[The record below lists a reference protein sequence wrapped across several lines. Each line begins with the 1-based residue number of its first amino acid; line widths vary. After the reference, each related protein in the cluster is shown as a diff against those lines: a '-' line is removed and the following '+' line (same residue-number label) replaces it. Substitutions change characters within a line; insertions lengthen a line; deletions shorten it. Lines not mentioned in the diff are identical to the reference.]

1 MRKVPT
7 ALYHEG
13 YANGNS
19 TAPVDV
25 MADNAA
31 LDVLVSKLAALDDA
45 DALETN
51 RTIKRLELS
60 LALLRRH
67 ETLGLWRAIVKYA
80 DIALSCDN
88 TCIEAHL
95 AKARAFEHMI
105 PTNPKAIAKAQ
116 RAARAG
122 CDVCDRVVAAERLRE
137 MKAELSAILSRVS
150 ALERPPKK
158 KLPLST
164 SVWNVKDTWEE
175 KDVTDWAIDRFAS
188 KLVASS
194 PNIRRAYDFVGH
206 AQIVL
211 FQRKARFVFDFE
223 SIDLD
228 LRGTG
233 KMRLRDVTNGLGAFD
248 FELQKPTEA
257 LRAAVFAAAAAFE
270 HDFQALD
277 QAAASLAANHPPSSF
292 RRLDASDRSVGTEEA
307 AASAKA
313 SFHDALAD
321 VRRNNPNCKIT
332 L

>member
-1 MRKVPT
+1 
-7 ALYHEG
+7 
-13 YANGNS
+13 
-19 TAPVDV
+19 

-31 LDVLVSKLAALDDA
+31 IHALVSKLAALDDA
-45 DALETN
+45 DALESN
-51 RTIKRLELS
+51 RTTKRLEIS
-60 LALLRRH
+60 LDLLRRH

-80 DIALSCDN
+80 DIALSCDS
-88 TCIEAHL
+88 TCVEAHL

-122 CDVCDRVVAAERLRE
+122 CDVCDRVVAAERLSE
-137 MKAELSAILSRVS
+137 MKSELSAILSRVS

-158 KLPLST
+158 KIPLST

-188 KLVASS
+188 KLTASS
-194 PNIRRAYDFVGH
+194 RTIKRAYDFVGH

-228 LRGTG
+228 VRGAG
-233 KMRLRDVTNGLGAFD
+233 KIRLRDVTNGLGALE
-248 FELQKPTEA
+248 FELQKPTEG
-257 LRAAVFAAAAAFE
+257 LTAAVFAAAAAFE
-270 HDFQALD
+270 HDFQAID
-277 QAAASLAANHPPSSF
+277 QAAANLATNHPRSSL
-292 RRLDASDRSVGTEEA
+292 RRHDANSKEGGTEDDA
-307 AASAKA
+307 AAAAKA
-313 SFHDALAD
+313 SFHEALAG

-332 L
+332 F